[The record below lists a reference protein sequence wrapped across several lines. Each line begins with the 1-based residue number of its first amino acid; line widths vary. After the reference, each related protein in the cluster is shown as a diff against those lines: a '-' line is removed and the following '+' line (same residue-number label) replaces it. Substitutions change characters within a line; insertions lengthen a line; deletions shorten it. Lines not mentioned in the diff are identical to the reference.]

1 MQTNKEHSPHKSISF
16 LSLIAADMLQQYGG
30 DMRDVTVVFPG
41 KRAGMFLDREF
52 PLLTDTPV
60 WTPGYCTMNDLFL
73 NLTHL
78 QVADPVECI
87 CTLHAVM
94 QDLLGAEYTET
105 LDQFWSWG
113 EVLMADFDDIDKHMG
128 DARAIFTNIAD
139 SERLW
144 SLDYLDEGQRQTL
157 KHFFGKF
164 SLESSTEM
172 QRRFLNIWSHMH
184 EIYTTL
190 HTRLLAENKLW
201 EGALFRHV
209 AERMSAES
217 NLVQKLLEGKRAVVF
232 AGFNVLNDVEQ
243 SMMQA
248 IDREGKA
255 RFYWDYDIYYTS
267 LHKDHEAGF
276 FMKQNLRKFKSAITD
291 EAVFDNFRH
300 LRDVTFIA
308 CTADNAAARIA
319 GSWLQEH
326 RQNDEAKTAV
336 ILCNEAL
343 MQPVL
348 HAIPTSDCPVNVTMG
363 FPVSDTPVHGI
374 LMALMRLQLEGY
386 DLVRKRFRFPFEQT
400 LRQQPLFELL
410 VPEAC
415 FTYCGNSTPDL
426 LRYLIGHIR
435 TIAACY
441 AKMEQPDIFEQL
453 YSEAA
458 FRIDRML
465 CHLLGMTTRTERPL
479 MVLPT
484 TLRRLLRP
492 MMASAKIPF
501 HSEPDKGLQVM
512 GMLETR
518 CLDFSHMLM
527 LSVEENILP
536 RNAGYNSFIPANLR
550 EAFGLTTPRHRIAV
564 SAYYFYRLVQ
574 RANHLTC
581 IYNESTGETGQ
592 HEMSRFLRQMLAET
606 DIPIQTRWLRSKPAI
621 KPAEVLKICKSPEVM
636 LRLRQRYDQNLD
648 SGDCIMLSP
657 SAINIYMECPMRFYL
672 DNVLRIRREEEQED
686 GISSAIIGNIFHD
699 TAEFFYSWLQKETG
713 TNVIAADMICE
724 KNGAVRTVIDRKLQL
739 MLHTAFDVCWFHP
752 TTDFDRSKEFRKRF
766 PKAGRTARDNEYK
779 GTALITFDVLL
790 RYLRNLL
797 KYDARHAPFRIIG
810 AENERTIE
818 LTVPVAG
825 STDYIRIKTGGRID
839 RIDEMDGHIRIVD
852 YKTGIKKLPTNITMK
867 EVTAQDCA
875 NHERYYLQT
884 FLYALAELQHPEAV
898 LPVKPILFFPA
909 KAADKNYDPS
919 VLLDKV
925 AVSDFGRQC
934 AEEFKEGLMDIVSD
948 IFNPQKPFEC
958 TNNKDHCKFCKL
970 QDICGNR

>member
-1 MQTNKEHSPHKSISF
+1 MQTNREQSPHKSTSF
-16 LSLIAADMLQQYGG
+16 LGLIAADMLQQFGG

-52 PLLTDTPV
+52 PLLTDKPV
-60 WTPGYCTMNDLFL
+60 WTPKYCTMSDLFL
-73 NLTHL
+73 SLTHL

-94 QDLLGAEYTET
+94 QDLLGTAYTET

-144 SLDYLDEGQRQTL
+144 SLDYLDEGQRRTL

-172 QRRFLNIWSHMH
+172 QRRFLNIWSRMH
-184 EIYTTL
+184 DIYTTL
-190 HTRLLAENKLW
+190 HSRLLAENKLW

-209 AERMSAES
+209 AEQMSVGSDLAQQ
-217 NLVQKLLEGKRAVVF
+217 LVEGKRAIVF

-243 SMMQA
+243 SMMQT

-255 RFYWDYDIYYTS
+255 RFYWDYDVYYTS
-267 LHKDHEAGF
+267 RHKDHEAGF

-291 EAVFDNFRH
+291 EAAFDNFRH
-300 LRDVTFIA
+300 LHDVTFIA

-326 RQNDEAKTAV
+326 QQNDETKTAV

-348 HAIPTSDCPVNVTMG
+348 HAIPPSDYPVNVTMG

-386 DLVRKRFRFPFEQT
+386 DLGRKRFRFSFEQT

-410 VPEAC
+410 DPEAC

-426 LRYLIGHIR
+426 LRYLIGHVR
-435 TIAACY
+435 TIAANY
-441 AKMEQPDIFEQL
+441 ARMEQPDTFEQL

-465 CHLLGMTTRTERPL
+465 GHLLDMTTRAERPL
-479 MVLPT
+479 MVLPS

-501 HSEPDKGLQVM
+501 HSKPDQGLQMM

-536 RNAGYNSFIPANLR
+536 RNTGYNSFIPANLR

-606 DIPIQTRWLRSKPAI
+606 DIPIQTQWLRSKPAA

-636 LRLRQRYDQNLD
+636 LRLRQRYDQNMD
-648 SGDCIMLSP
+648 GGDCIMLSP

-672 DNVLRIRREEEQED
+672 DNVLRIRREEEQEE
-686 GISSAIIGNIFHD
+686 GISAAVIGNIFHD
-699 TAEFFYSWLQKETG
+699 TAEFFYSWLQKEVG
-713 TNVIAADMICE
+713 TNVIAADMLCE
-724 KNGAVRTVIDRKLQL
+724 KNGAVRDVIDRKLQL

-752 TTDFDRSKEFRKRF
+752 TTDFDRSEEFRKHF
-766 PKAGRTARDNEYK
+766 PKAGQTARGNKYK
-779 GTALITFDVLL
+779 GTALITFDVLMH
-790 RYLRNLL
+790 YLRNLL

-810 AENERTIE
+810 AENERIVE
-818 LTVPVAG
+818 LAIPAAE
-825 STDYIRIKTGGRID
+825 SSDYIRIKAGGRID

-898 LPVKPILFFPA
+898 LPVKPTLFFPA
-909 KAADKNYDPS
+909 KTADKSYDPS

-925 AVSDFGRQC
+925 VVDDFGRQC
-934 AEEFKEGLMDIVSD
+934 AEEFKKGLTDIVSD
-948 IFNPQKPFEC
+948 IFNPQKSFEC
-958 TNNKDHCKFCKL
+958 TDNKDHCKFCKL